1 MKRLLGLLL
10 QMESNVEKYNELET
24 KETNKDVEIEKKVV
38 MVKIIINHMEIN
50 EIMKDLLDKEME
62 NIIKNGEA

>member
-1 MKRLLGLLL
+1 MKKLLGLLI

-38 MVKIIINHMEIN
+38 MVKMIINHMEIN

-62 NIIKNGEA
+62 NIMKDGEA

>member
-1 MKRLLGLLL
+1 MKKLLGLLL

-38 MVKIIINHMEIN
+38 MVKMMINHMEIN

-62 NIIKNGEA
+62 NIMKDGEA

>member
-1 MKRLLGLLL
+1 MKKLLGLLL

-38 MVKIIINHMEIN
+38 MVKMMINHMEIN

-62 NIIKNGEA
+62 NIKKDGEA